1 MRPHQQT
8 WTKYLTYSGTLP
20 LIMCALAE
28 HIYAPFDAR
37 FFATCY
43 SSVIISFLSGIHWGI
58 YLFFF
63 EKCPRN
69 LLLRS
74 NATSLIAW
82 ISLLTSPLFL
92 GFLLQILCFLYLLWL
107 DLELERAGV
116 LPKWFYNVRRN
127 ATIIVVLLMS
137 AIMVSL

>member
-1 MRPHQQT
+1 MRSHQQT
-8 WTKYLTYSGTLP
+8 CAKYLTYSGTLP
-20 LIMCALAE
+20 LIICALAW
-28 HIYAPFDAR
+28 HIYEPFDAR
-37 FFATCY
+37 FFAKCY
-43 SSVIISFLSGIHWGI
+43 GSVIISFLSGIHWAI

-74 NATSLIAW
+74 NATALIAW
-82 ISLLTSPLFL
+82 ISLLVYPLFL

-116 LPKWFYNVRRN
+116 LPQWFYNLRRN
-127 ATIIVVLLMS
+127 ATIIVVLVMI